1 MAIEIISK
9 LKPKNGGTFTLM
21 DAADVETAAGRRLQE
36 EINDMQDAIGGMQPM
51 TADEINQICN
61 S

>member
-21 DAADVETAAGRRLQE
+21 DAADVETASGRRLQE

-51 TADEINQICN
+51 TDDEINQICN